1 MALFRPDAS
10 YYTEYTENPAIQ
22 YTLDKTWGRENKT
35 LSFEFWQP
43 ASGTAR
49 DNYTTMIAS
58 GDLPDI
64 IDAVVSRSS
73 EVMVQNGYA
82 DITEY
87 VEQYMPNY
95 VELVHSNDIYYKNA
109 VTLKDGKSITIACLL
124 FMIRRKQSFRDIYVP
139 QGLDCKIWDESGNW

>member
-1 MALFRPDAS
+1 MKRTKITGILTAIAMTVPLVLTSCGQKGNDASEDTTFSWWLYSGPDAS

-22 YTLDKTWGRENKT
+22 YTLDKTWGEENKT

-64 IDAVVSRSS
+64 IDAVVSAVSYTHLD
-73 EVMVQNGYA
+73 V
-82 DITEY
+82 
-87 VEQYMPNY
+87 
-95 VELVHSNDIYYKNA
+95 YKRQP
-109 VTLKDGKSITIACLL
+109 L
-124 FMIRRKQSFRDIYVP
+124 
-139 QGLDCKIWDESGNW
+139 